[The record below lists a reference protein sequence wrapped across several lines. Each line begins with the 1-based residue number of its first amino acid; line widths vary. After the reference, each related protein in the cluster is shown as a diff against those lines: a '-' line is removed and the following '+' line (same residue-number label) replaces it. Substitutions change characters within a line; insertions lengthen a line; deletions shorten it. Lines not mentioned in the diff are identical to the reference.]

1 MMPIENDGIFVSNDT
16 PIKMG
21 VSPNLTF
28 ADRNGT
34 VIIVTDRSPQQNIN
48 YEQPQQTESG
58 INVGRKEFWLGITGV
73 IITVAVAI
81 VGSVW
86 SIANHVNNSTNESRR
101 EVQTSINANKQ
112 EVVAL
117 LNASDSRNNDRF
129 NRVDSQFDKVDIKFN
144 KLESKIDDNFKDTNK
159 NINEI
164 KDLIVKSK

>member
-1 MMPIENDGIFVSNDT
+1 MPIENDGIFVSNDT

>member
-129 NRVDSQFDKVDIKFN
+129 NRVDSQFDKVDIKFD

>member
-129 NRVDSQFDKVDIKFN
+129 NRVDSQFDKVDIKFD

-164 KDLIVKSK
+164 KDLIVKFK

>member
-112 EVVAL
+112 EVVTL

-129 NRVDSQFDKVDIKFN
+129 NRVDSQFDKVDIKFD

>member
-48 YEQPQQTESG
+48 YEQPQQTESR

-73 IITVAVAI
+73 IITVALAI

-129 NRVDSQFDKVDIKFN
+129 NRVDSQFDKVDIKFD